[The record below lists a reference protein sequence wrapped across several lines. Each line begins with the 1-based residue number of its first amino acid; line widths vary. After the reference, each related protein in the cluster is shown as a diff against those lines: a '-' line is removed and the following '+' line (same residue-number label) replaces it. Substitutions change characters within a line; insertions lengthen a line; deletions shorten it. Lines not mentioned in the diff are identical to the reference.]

1 MSPLVCFYTFL
12 IALFSS
18 LIMVPFLRRWAFEHG
33 RVDIPDDRKI
43 HENPTPRL
51 GGVAIFLSLLLS
63 CLTFVPMT
71 EAVRGLLIGGLIIFV
86 TGLIDDL
93 VGLSAKRKFV
103 GEIIACLATIGFGQ
117 IYLTNL
123 GNLFGFGDI
132 ILPVWLGILF
142 TVFAVVGVINAINL
156 IDGLDGLAGGVSM
169 IAIGTFLVIGVLDQ
183 NVTAVLLCAALAGAI
198 LGFLKYN
205 FYPARIFMGDVGSLT
220 VGFML
225 GFLAIHLT
233 QTSGATISPMVP
245 VLVLGLPLLDT
256 IKVMLRRIR
265 KHLSP
270 FAPDNTHVHHKFLNL
285 GFEHRFTVLVIYG
298 LSLFWACFAVLFRHW
313 PEYWLL
319 VIFLAVMFSFYELL
333 RYVKRYRNRYAFL
346 QRDSSAGLR
355 QSIFYRRL
363 ADRLDR
369 LVPVTL
375 VLLTLF
381 VLLAVLS
388 IFHHSSVSWQIL
400 IGLLIAGLIL
410 VVRSSSSV
418 QEDFLML
425 LVYAVGLIAAY
436 EVWNLTDLA
445 LFGLSVRYYGD
456 VILFLIAGFT
466 AIKLLVYKERYLFL
480 TTPDYLVLCIC
491 VLLIIASGKSVLDLN
506 LGGPLLRA
514 VVMII
519 ALRTVIS
526 RFPHTQR
533 YAVFGSIGLL
543 ALALVAG
550 LTSV

>member
-12 IALFSS
+12 IALFTS
-18 LIMVPFLRRWAFEHG
+18 LIMVPFLRRWALEHG
-33 RVDIPDDRKI
+33 GVDIPDDRKI
-43 HENPTPRL
+43 HETPTPRL

-71 EAVRGLLIGGLIIFV
+71 EAVRGLLIGGLIIFA